1 MRKFRGRA
9 LVGAALAL
17 ALLAG
22 ACGRDNGGSAN
33 GGDGGNGG
41 GDAQVQPGPGFDGE
55 TITLGVLTPTSGL
68 AAAIGNP
75 LTAGNQAFV
84 DRINAEGGVAG
95 RYRLAL
101 EVRDTEY
108 QPQVALTQYNDTKR
122 NVAMYLQ
129 VLGTAVLDAILPQ
142 LQSDGMLAGPATLD
156 AFWVRNPNLM
166 PIGAPYQI
174 QAINAM
180 QYAKDNLDAENQ
192 TVCTLTKDDPYGEAG
207 LEGAE
212 YAAEQLGIDIAATQT
227 FRQGDQV
234 YTAQINA
241 LSGAG
246 CDIVWLTALPTET
259 IPLMTEANGV
269 GFAPTWLANSPAWLG
284 ALATGPLGPYLQ
296 ENLLL
301 ISEGPQ
307 WGDTS
312 VTGMAQMLEDIEKY
326 APTQEANIYFAFGY
340 AQAWAAVQVLE
351 KAVEQGDL
359 SPAGIVAAAE
369 DVENLT
375 FGDLVGD
382 YTYGPVEDRNP
393 PRGNTVFRVDPSV
406 EGFLASVETLTSRVA
421 EDYTFRD

>member
-22 ACGRDNGGSAN
+22 ACGRDDGAN
-33 GGDGGNGG
+33 GGNGGNGG
-41 GDAQVQPGPGFDGE
+41 GDAQVQPGPGFDGS
-55 TITLGVLTPTSGL
+55 TISLGVLTPTSGL
-68 AAAIGNP
+68 ASAIGIP
-75 LTAGNQAFV
+75 LTAGNQAYV
-84 DRINAEGGVAG
+84 DRVNAEGGIAG
-95 RYRLAL
+95 KYKLQL

-108 QPQVALTQYNDTKR
+108 QPPVAVTQYNDTKR

-142 LQSDGMLAGPATLD
+142 LKADGIMAGPATLD
-156 AFWVRNPNLM
+156 AFWVRDPNLM
-166 PIGAPYQI
+166 PIGAPYQV

-180 QYAKDNLDAENQ
+180 QYAKDSLDAENK
-192 TVCTLTKDDPYGEAG
+192 TVCALTKDDPYGEAG

-212 YAAEQLGIDIAATQT
+212 YAAEQLGLEIAATQT

-241 LSGAG
+241 LNGAG
-246 CDIVWLTALPTET
+246 CEIVWLTALPTET
-259 IPLMTEANGV
+259 IPIMTEANGV

-301 ISEGPQ
+301 MSEGPQ

-312 VTGMAQMLEDIEKY
+312 VPGMAQMLEDIQKY
-326 APTQEANIYFAFGY
+326 APDQTANIYFAFGY
-340 AQAWAAVQVLE
+340 AQAWAAAQILE
-351 KAVEQGDL
+351 KAVELGDL
-359 SPAGIVAAAE
+359 SPAGIIKAAE
-369 DVENLT
+369 EVETLT
-375 FGDLVGD
+375 FGGLVGD

-393 PRGNTVFRVDPSV
+393 PRSNTVFRVNPAVD
-406 EGFLASVETLTSRVA
+406 GFLESVETLTSRIA